1 MESREQQVG
10 EQGKKRYL
18 KPEIVYQQSLEAMA
32 VVCTGPNTK
41 ASIATPPCGQPP
53 GGSLFS

>member
-32 VVCTGPNTK
+32 VVCTGHTAK

-53 GGSLFS
+53 GGFLFS